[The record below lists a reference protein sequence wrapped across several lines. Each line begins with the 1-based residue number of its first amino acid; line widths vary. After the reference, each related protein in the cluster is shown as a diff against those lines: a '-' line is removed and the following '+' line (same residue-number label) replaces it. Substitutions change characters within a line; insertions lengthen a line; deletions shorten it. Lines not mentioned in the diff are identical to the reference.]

1 MKKIRKTEET
11 FGGRLKALRL
21 AHPEG
26 PSIRE
31 VARRAGIDVSYLS
44 RMEKEEVAPPSEEVI
59 LRLCEVLGVEDS
71 DELLKLAD
79 KIHPDLQEI
88 IRDQVETLPAFLR
101 IAKDFSQEDWDRL
114 TRYVKRSIRPSR
126 EAKK

>member
-1 MKKIRKTEET
+1 MKRTSRKEET
-11 FGGRLKALRL
+11 FGSRLRALRL
-21 AHPEG
+21 VHPEG

-44 RMEKEEVAPPSEEVI
+44 RMEKDEVAPPSEEVI
-59 LRLCEVLGVEDS
+59 LRLAEVLGVEDS

-88 IRDQVETLPAFLR
+88 IRDRVETLPAFLR

-114 TRYVKRSIRPSR
+114 TRYVKRSLRPSR
-126 EAKK
+126 ETKR